1 MPRLKHKVLKYD
13 LVENDPDNDDQVSIM
28 SMWRVIED
36 TVAAIRLD
44 VAKCANGSIV
54 AGRRSRVG
62 LRNIKNVVMILIR
75 ETNKRNK
82 QSINRRRKYREENGI
97 QPMNRVKYLKK
108 KSKINEENN

>member
-13 LVENDPDNDDQVSIM
+13 LVENDPDNDDKVSIM

-36 TVAAIRLD
+36 TVVAIRLD
-44 VAKCANGSIV
+44 IAKCANGSI
-54 AGRRSRVG
+54 ASGRRSRVG

-75 ETNKRNK
+75 ETTKRNN

-97 QPMNRVKYLKK
+97 KPVNRVKYLGKK
-108 KSKINEENN
+108 PKSESENT

>member
-13 LVENDPDNDDQVSIM
+13 QVENDPDNDDQVSIM

-62 LRNIKNVVMILIR
+62 LRNIKNVVMVLIR
-75 ETNKRNK
+75 ETTKRNK

-97 QPMNRVKYLKK
+97 KTVNRVKYIKK
-108 KSKINEENN
+108 PKINNENN